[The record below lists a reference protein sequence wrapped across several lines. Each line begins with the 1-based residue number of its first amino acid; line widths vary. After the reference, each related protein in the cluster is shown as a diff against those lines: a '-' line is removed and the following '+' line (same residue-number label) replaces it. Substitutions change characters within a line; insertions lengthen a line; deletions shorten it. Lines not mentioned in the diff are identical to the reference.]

1 MLVWTFSIDAPKIKQ
16 DIQSETVNESEA
28 VYLNCIADGNP
39 VPQVMWI
46 FKNQTMATGSQQN
59 TLMISKVT
67 GNDAGE
73 YTCTAENDL
82 GFDTRTVSLKVES
95 KSDVIDVNE
104 IQRICASKW

>member
-1 MLVWTFSIDAPKIKQ
+1 MLVWTFSIDAPEIKQ
-16 DIQSETVNESEA
+16 GIRSETVNESED
-28 VYLNCIADGNP
+28 VFLNCIADGNP

-46 FKNQTMATGSQQN
+46 FKNQTTATESEPN
-59 TLMISKVT
+59 TLMISEVT
-67 GNDAGE
+67 VNDAGE

-82 GFDTRTVSLKVES
+82 GIDTRTVSLKVKS